1 MSILIK
7 IPPLPEGVP
16 KLKPPVASP
25 GVPLAAGGMD
35 PMMDRKVNEKP
46 YRGCCGK

>member
-1 MSILIK
+1 MQNILVL
-7 IPPLPEGVP
+7 PPLQQGAPLLRP
-16 KLKPPVASP
+16 PPVIK
-25 GVPLAAGGMD
+25 PLPLGDGGMD